1 MFTTNTK
8 IMYID
13 DDRDDCYFLS
23 ESLGENG
30 LAAHLVCAADGEE
43 AVQQLEEMES
53 ADLPS
58 LIILDMNMPRWDG
71 RQTLSYLKQSQRLH
85 HIPVVILSTSEN
97 RFDQEV
103 CRNLGAA
110 SYFKKPFHYDG
121 YQQIIQKL
129 MPLLP
134 QSA

>member
-1 MFTTNTK
+1 MHTTTAK

-13 DDRDDCYFLS
+13 DDGDDCFFLS

-30 LAAHLVCAADGEE
+30 LAAELVCAADGEE
-43 AVQQLEEMES
+43 AVQQLEHMPNAE
-53 ADLPS
+53 LPS
-58 LIILDMNMPRWDG
+58 LIILDINMPRWDG
-71 RQTLSYLKQSQRLH
+71 RQTLSYLKNSERLH

-103 CRNLGAA
+103 FRGLGAV

-121 YQQIIQKL
+121 YQQIIKKL